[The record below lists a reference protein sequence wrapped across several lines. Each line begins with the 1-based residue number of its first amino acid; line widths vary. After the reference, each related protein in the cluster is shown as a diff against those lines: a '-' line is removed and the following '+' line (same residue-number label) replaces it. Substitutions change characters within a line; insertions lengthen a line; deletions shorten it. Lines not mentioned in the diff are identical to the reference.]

1 MHAMHRVREQL
12 KVSGKKV
19 IYNRNRWYYT
29 DQLRYDVEKVMVSL
43 DQFGI
48 RPADR
53 VLLSAP
59 NSYEWVVT
67 YLGILMY
74 GATVVP
80 VNPQATRVE
89 VDRILAESSARGMIE
104 SRTTREAQL
113 EANAEPVVT
122 PQRDHLMRAYISC
135 DELGQFHMECT
146 TSSRTN
152 APDNALP
159 ERRGDGAFANG
170 LSNYGVLLFTSGTT
184 GRPKGVFLPV
194 ELLHATADE
203 VIASHH
209 LTSEDVCY
217 GFLPLFHI
225 NAQVVGLLSTLL
237 SGGTLVLEE
246 RFSAT
251 RFWETVFC
259 FRVTWISAVPAVIS
273 ILLQT
278 ESCGSPADHV
288 RFIRSA
294 SAPLPELHAHRFE
307 NKFGIPIIES
317 YGMTEAASQVCVNP
331 LPPERRKYGSVGI
344 PRGISLRITGEQGET
359 LPTNQVGEIA
369 LAGDRLIKSYASGD
383 ESRDSFQ
390 NGWFMTGDL
399 GYQDEDGYVFITGR
413 RKEMINRAGQKISP
427 REVEDVLRK
436 HSRVQGVAVIGL
448 PDEIHGERVAAYIIP
463 DQFSRQEELLA
474 ELRALC
480 EENMAPYKQPAEIKF
495 VDVIPA
501 GPTGKVQRHRLRE
514 QEIARMSLSS

>member
-43 DQFGI
+43 DQSGI
-48 RPADR
+48 HPADP
-53 VLLSAP
+53 VVLSAP
-59 NSYEWVVT
+59 NSYEWIVA

-89 VDRILAESSARGMIE
+89 LNRILEESAARGVIE
-104 SRTTREAQL
+104 SRGM
-113 EANAEPVVT
+113 
-122 PQRDHLMRAYISC
+122 RDVQFELNTETAPAYEMDGLMRASISC
-135 DELGQFHMECT
+135 DELGQFHLECFT
-146 TSSRTN
+146 QAKTNVPNSVVTEHRRAVSRAEGASSH
-152 APDNALP
+152 
-159 ERRGDGAFANG
+159 
-170 LSNYGVLLFTSGTT
+170 GVLLFTSGTT

-246 RFSAT
+246 RFSAS

-344 PRGISLRITGEQGET
+344 PRAINLRITGEQGEA
-359 LPTNQVGEIA
+359 LPPNQVGEIA
-369 LAGDRLIKSYASGD
+369 LSGDRLIKTYASGD
-383 ESRDSFQ
+383 ESRDSFR

-463 DQFSRQEELLA
+463 DQFSKQEELLA
-474 ELRALC
+474 ELKALC
-480 EENMAPYKQPAEIKF
+480 EENMAPYKQPAEIKL